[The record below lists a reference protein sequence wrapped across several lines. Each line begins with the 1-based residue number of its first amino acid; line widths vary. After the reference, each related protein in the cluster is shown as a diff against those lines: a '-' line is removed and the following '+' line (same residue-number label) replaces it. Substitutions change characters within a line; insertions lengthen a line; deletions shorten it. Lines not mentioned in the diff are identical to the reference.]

1 MEERRSYPPD
11 NDNGTVYDES
21 RFTGLRNRC
30 LITEGTGHPRTTVD
44 LERCDL
50 ITEPTPR
57 PVTYR
62 VARDRHVGAGG
73 NVAQFRARTHTDA
86 LDLNRYRSSIADW
99 RIRIP
104 PIRHTSAS
112 RSVNLDNF
120 NQYLSSTNCG

>member
-21 RFTGLRNRC
+21 RFTGLRNRF
-30 LITEGTGHPRTTVD
+30 LITEGTRSTAARTTVD

-73 NVAQFRARTHTDA
+73 NVA
-86 LDLNRYRSSIADW
+86 
-99 RIRIP
+99 
-104 PIRHTSAS
+104 
-112 RSVNLDNF
+112 
-120 NQYLSSTNCG
+120 